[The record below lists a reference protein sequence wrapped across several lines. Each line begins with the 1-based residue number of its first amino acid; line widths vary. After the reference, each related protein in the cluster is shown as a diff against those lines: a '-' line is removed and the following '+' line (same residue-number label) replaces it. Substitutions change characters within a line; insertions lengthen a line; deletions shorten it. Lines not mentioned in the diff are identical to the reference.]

1 MIAQFPLSPIHFV
14 GNKQPMSTQSVDGC
28 QPDLAEVLDWLVAGA
43 LSDKGATALFAEL
56 CERLTATG
64 LPLQRA
70 HLAMRTLH
78 PLVDSVDLTWWRGE
92 ELVVTPRPHRTAP
105 VEAWLQSP
113 LYWMLQH
120 KRTELRQHLND
131 TEALERFPVLREFAE
146 CGATDYIAALTPFG
160 DPDTAFERQDGIL
173 TSWITDAAGGF
184 SAADV
189 TALRRVWPYVG
200 LVAKLAKH
208 EQTAQ
213 NVVSAYLGADAGA
226 RVLAGQIRLGDVER
240 IPAVIWYSDLRDST
254 AMADRM
260 PVNLFLKSLNAYFE
274 CAAGAVLD
282 QGGEVL
288 RFIGDAVLAVFPVGG
303 DKADAAVRAYAA
315 SRAAQQR
322 LIELNDSRAS
332 QGVEPLAFGLALHV
346 GEVLY
351 GNIGVPSRIEFSV
364 IGGAAN
370 EVCRIEGLTKTSG
383 EPLLVSREFRDA
395 LPLPYRDLGSHTLK
409 GVGKPVQVFAP
420 PSDQGD

>member
-1 MIAQFPLSPIHFV
+1 
-14 GNKQPMSTQSVDGC
+14 MSTKQADGRR
-28 QPDLAEVLDWLVAGA
+28 PDLAAVLDWLVAAA
-43 LSDKGATALFAEL
+43 LSDTDATALFAEL
-56 CERLTATG
+56 CERLAATG

-92 ELVVTPRPHRTAP
+92 GLEVMSRPHAAIP

-120 KRTELRQHLND
+120 KRTEYRQRLND
-131 TEALERFPVLREFAE
+131 TGALERFPVFRDFAE
-146 CGATDYIAALTPFG
+146 RGATDYVAAVTPFG
-160 DPDTAFERQDGIL
+160 DPNSAFERQDGIL
-173 TSWITDAAGGF
+173 TSWIADAKDGF
-184 SAADV
+184 SGADLAV
-189 TALRRVWPYVG
+189 LRRVWPHIG

-208 EQTAQ
+208 EQAAK

-226 RVLAGQIRLGDVER
+226 RVLAGQIRLGDVDH

-254 AMADRM
+254 AMAERM
-260 PVNLFLKSLNAYFE
+260 PVNPFLKSLNAYFE

-282 QGGEVL
+282 HGGEVL
-288 RFIGDAVLAVFPVGG
+288 RFIGDAVLAVFPVAG
-303 DKADAAVRAYAA
+303 DSMDAASRAYAA

-322 LIELNDSRAS
+322 LIELNETRAS
-332 QGVEPLAFGLALHV
+332 QGLELVAFGLGMHV

-370 EVCRIEGLTKTSG
+370 EVCRMEGLTKTLG
-383 EPLLVSREFRDA
+383 EPVLVSQEFCDA
-395 LPLPYRDLGSHTLK
+395 LPMPYRDLGSHTLK
-409 GVGKPVQVFAP
+409 GVGKPLQVFAP
-420 PSDQGD
+420 PSDPGD

>member
-1 MIAQFPLSPIHFV
+1 
-14 GNKQPMSTQSVDGC
+14 MSTQDVDGHRS
-28 QPDLAEVLDWLVAGA
+28 DLAAVLDWLIAAA
-43 LSDKGATALFAEL
+43 LSDTNATALFAEM
-56 CERLTATG
+56 CERLTATD

-92 ELVVTPRPHRTAP
+92 GLEVMSRPHVATP
-105 VEAWLQSP
+105 VEVWLQSP

-120 KRTELRQHLND
+120 KRTEYRQRLND
-131 TEALERFPVLREFAE
+131 SDALERFPVFREFAAR
-146 CGATDYIAALTPFG
+146 GATDYIAALTPFG
-160 DPDTAFERQDGIL
+160 DSDSAFERQDGIL
-173 TSWITDAAGGF
+173 TSWVTDDTGGF
-184 SAADV
+184 SALDLAV
-189 TALRRVWPYVG
+189 LRRVWPHIG

-208 EQTAQ
+208 EQAAQ

-226 RVLAGQIRLGDVER
+226 RVLAGQIRLGDVEH

-254 AMADRM
+254 AMAERM

-288 RFIGDAVLAVFPVGG
+288 RFIGDAVLAVFPVAG
-303 DKADAAVRAYAA
+303 DSAGAAARAHAA

-322 LIELNDSRAS
+322 LVELNSTRAS
-332 QGVEPLAFGLALHV
+332 QGLELLAFGLGMHV

-351 GNIGVPSRIEFSV
+351 GNIGVPTRIEFSV

-370 EVCRIEGLTKTSG
+370 EVCRMEGLTKMLG
-383 EPLLVSREFRDA
+383 EPVLVSREFCDA
-395 LPLPYRDLGSHTLK
+395 LPIPYRDLGSHTLK
-409 GVGKPVQVFAP
+409 GVGKPLQVFAP
-420 PSDQGD
+420 ASDPGD